1 MSTHKLGIKVP
12 PFDKDDYNNWKMKML
27 LYIRVAN
34 PMFIGILENGPF
46 VPMKIIPESV
56 ENGVRI
62 PQKSVPKEKSE
73 YTDTDKEYVAHDHN
87 LQLIIVESM
96 TKTMTHLILSL
107 KTSKQMWDTI
117 EALMEESE
125 EVRENR
131 YDMLIA
137 RYEAFQAIPGENISQ
152 IYERFML
159 LLNELT
165 LHGKTY
171 PQKEI
176 NRKFSFVMPPHLVV
190 KTETIRERSDF
201 RTMTLEK
208 LFGKLKTFEMELEQR
223 KIIYG
228 GGSTESKSMALQ
240 KTTALI
246 ADQPY
251 FGYQQLVEYGI
262 NDHTVAQSD
271 CSSIKADYPSTITEI
286 VEAEVDEVS
295 EEPEDEFYTQEELE
309 QLEDKSMAYMAARF
323 KHIKFRKN
331 PRYKKASG
339 NKFQGKGGYSG
350 SGSKSTGSFKPNM
363 YDKSKV
369 RCYNCNDLGHFA
381 TECRKPKAAPVRS
394 NSYDKKN
401 SYEDLKKENE
411 KLKAKLEAMVAKHKG
426 RAYIA
431 EGKSWDDTD
440 SDDEPVQSN
449 YAFALMAD
457 TVEESPSQ
465 VSPEISVDDMT
476 TADYKKTINELGQE
490 MYNLHTSLLASESD
504 NSSLSLKIAKLEER
518 VDELALEKLMNTNL
532 KDRIEYLENKE
543 KCNAE
548 IEDSLRSHIADLE
561 TKLKAY
567 QNSAFLQKEILDS
580 QRVDKKVAIG
590 LDYSSLER
598 AKRKKRKEN
607 EGIFVSAGTEN
618 APEGTNIPKIL
629 KNTKTPIF
637 RKAQTEPLI
646 EEDLVI
652 KEELKNEEVVKPQVK
667 QESQDVPSNS
677 HVRDDSDKTGLGSTS
692 SNKKKNNRNGKL
704 DPKNTNSRNS
714 NARKVCNNCNSTNHL
729 THACKV
735 IKVDNSVSSM
745 PNTVNMNAVHLPCGR
760 VGCMQCAMNM
770 MSACFTLLNAS
781 FSAPS
786 AMNMNMP
793 APSVAPVAK
802 TASPSKKKETPNS
815 KSKSTSAKT
824 KKEKSPVTPEQA
836 HVKPVSVDN
845 PVSTKSPGP
854 KNVWVPK
861 KV

>member
-1 MSTHKLGIKVP
+1 
-12 PFDKDDYNNWKMKML
+12 
-27 LYIRVAN
+27 
-34 PMFIGILENGPF
+34 
-46 VPMKIIPESV
+46 
-56 ENGVRI
+56 
-62 PQKSVPKEKSE
+62 
-73 YTDTDKEYVAHDHN
+73 
-87 LQLIIVESM
+87 
-96 TKTMTHLILSL
+96 
-107 KTSKQMWDTI
+107 
-117 EALMEESE
+117 
-125 EVRENR
+125 
-131 YDMLIA
+131 
-137 RYEAFQAIPGENISQ
+137 
-152 IYERFML
+152 
-159 LLNELT
+159 
-165 LHGKTY
+165 
-171 PQKEI
+171 
-176 NRKFSFVMPPHLVV
+176 
-190 KTETIRERSDF
+190 
-201 RTMTLEK
+201 
-208 LFGKLKTFEMELEQR
+208 
-223 KIIYG
+223 
-228 GGSTESKSMALQ
+228 
-240 KTTALI
+240 
-246 ADQPY
+246 
-251 FGYQQLVEYGI
+251 
-262 NDHTVAQSD
+262 
-271 CSSIKADYPSTITEI
+271 
-286 VEAEVDEVS
+286 
-295 EEPEDEFYTQEELE
+295 
-309 QLEDKSMAYMAARF
+309 MAARF

-518 VDELALEKLMNTNL
+518 VDELALEKLINTNL

-543 KCNAE
+543 KCSAE
-548 IEDSLRSHIADLE
+548 IEESLRSQIADLE
-561 TKLKAY
+561 TKLRAY

-618 APEGTNIPKIL
+618 APEGTNVPKIL

-637 RKAQTEPLI
+637 RMAQTEPLI

-667 QESQDVPSNS
+667 QESHDVPSNPQ
-677 HVRDDSDKTGLGSTS
+677 VREDSDKTGLGSTS

-704 DPKNTNSRNS
+704 DAKKTNSRTPS
-714 NARKVCNNCNSTNHL
+714 ARKVCNNCNSTNHL
-729 THACKV
+729 THACKMTR
-735 IKVDNSVSSM
+735 VDTSITSM
-745 PNTVNMNAVHLPCGR
+745 PNTVNMNVVHLPCGR

-770 MSACFTLLNAS
+770 MSACFTMLNAS
-781 FSAPS
+781 FSA
-786 AMNMNMP
+786 
-793 APSVAPVAK
+793 
-802 TASPSKKKETPNS
+802 SPSHEYEYACTFY
-815 KSKSTSAKT
+815 
-824 KKEKSPVTPEQA
+824 SPCG
-836 HVKPVSVDN
+836 KDC
-845 PVSTKSPGP
+845 
-854 KNVWVPK
+854 
-861 KV
+861 